1 MEVTNKQARKL
12 FIDWYFDKFKDT
24 IPTMKEEL
32 IAEGVSVWKFE
43 DLLDICG
50 DIPKDIQQALKY
62 SDYIDD
68 EMKNYQADMEVQDFE
83 QFGENKI

>member
-1 MEVTNKQARKL
+1 MKVTNKQARKL

-32 IAEGVSVWKFE
+32 ITKGVSVWKFE
-43 DLLDICG
+43 DLLEICG
-50 DIPKDIQQALKY
+50 DIPNHIAQALKY
-62 SDYIDD
+62 ADYIDD
-68 EMKNYQADMEVQDFE
+68 EMRSHKADAEAQDFE

>member
-1 MEVTNKQARKL
+1 MEITNKQARKL